1 MQVTSH
7 KRSFSPAVDLAV
19 ETGCIRLYSLDIET
33 LISVLQNRR
42 IQGSLDADL
51 STGGISGPLKNGS
64 VKIELKEGK
73 IISATI
79 SDASGHILYQGQD
92 ALSRVRRVVL
102 TWQLMETPLSSLNKD
117 VRTDLTVPAQYPPAL
132 NQTQSAIN
140 PSLPPADRNINSFV
154 PIRRQNLPPERLR
167 YLSRSARSI
176 YALVNGT
183 SSIQRIAD
191 LLSLPV
197 DVAYRELLVLQQEQL
212 VTLQSGGYAL

>member
-1 MQVTSH
+1 M
-7 KRSFSPAVDLAV
+7 
-19 ETGCIRLYSLDIET
+19 YSLDIET

-42 IQGSLDADL
+42 IQGTLEADL
-51 STGGISGPLKNGS
+51 STGGVSGPLKNGS

-79 SDASGHILYQGQD
+79 SDASGHIRYQGQD

-102 TWQLMETPLSSLNKD
+102 TWQLMETPLNSLNKGD
-117 VRTDLTVPAQYPPAL
+117 HVDLTVPAQYPPNLSQVATKPFL
-132 NQTQSAIN
+132 
-140 PSLPPADRNINSFV
+140 LPVDRSFASNINNFV
-154 PIRRQNLPPERLR
+154 PIKRQNLLPERLR

-176 YALVNGT
+176 YALVNGK

-197 DVAYRELLVLQQEQL
+197 DVVYKELLALQQEQL
-212 VTLQSGGYAL
+212 VTLQSEGYTL

>member
-1 MQVTSH
+1 V
-7 KRSFSPAVDLAV
+7 
-19 ETGCIRLYSLDIET
+19 YSLDIET
-33 LISVLQNRR
+33 LIGVLQNRR
-42 IQGSLDADL
+42 IQGSLEANL

-64 VKIELKEGK
+64 VKVELREGK

-92 ALSRVRRVVL
+92 ALSRVRKVVL
-102 TWQLMETPLSSLNKD
+102 TWQLMETPLSLLNKD
-117 VRTDLTVPAQYPPAL
+117 ARTDLAIPAEHPPAL

-140 PSLPPADRNINSFV
+140 PSLSRVDRSFASNINSFV

-183 SSIQRIAD
+183 SPIQRIAD

-197 DVAYRELLVLQQEQL
+197 DVVYRELLVLQQEQL